1 MMNTSHD
8 YFSPDSYVPRK
19 QSKAGR
25 PTKRRYLHRIAYTET
40 MRGIN
45 DDVPTLLFYA
55 PAALV
60 KDACQYLY
68 KLMQGSVEDI
78 TVVPS
83 HSCRVKNGKCYWRTE
98 VQVLGLDENLM
109 SFDSFTLMLVHRIEV
124 ICNCK
129 VRHLKLETFL
139 NQ

>member
-1 MMNTSHD
+1 MNTSHD
-8 YFSPDSYVPRK
+8 YFSPGNYVPRR

-40 MRGIN
+40 QRGIK
-45 DDVPTLLFYA
+45 DDIPTLLFYA
-55 PAALV
+55 PASLLI
-60 KDACQYLY
+60 DACGYLY
-68 KLMQGSVEDI
+68 RMMQGSVRDI
-78 TVVPS
+78 RVLPS

-98 VQVLGLDENLM
+98 VQVTGLDENLM
-109 SFDSFTLMLVHRIEV
+109 SFDTFAQILVHRMET

>member
-8 YFSPDSYVPRK
+8 YFSPDNYVPRK

-25 PTKRRYLHRIAYTET
+25 PTKRRYQHRIAYTET

-45 DDVPTLLFYA
+45 DDIPTLLFYA

-68 KLMQGSVEDI
+68 KLMQGSVEDVI
-78 TVVPS
+78 VVPS
-83 HSCRVKNGKCYWRTE
+83 HSCRVKNSKCYWRTE
-98 VQVLGLDENLM
+98 VQVIGLDENLM
-109 SFDSFTLMLVHRIEV
+109 SFDSFSLMLVHRMEV